1 MELEDKIILLAEGA
15 KYDVSCSSS
24 GVSRRNTPGRLGST
38 HKAGICHSWSEDG
51 RCITLLKILLSN
63 NCSYDCRY
71 CQIRRSNDLPRASL
85 SVKELVDLTMNFYR
99 RNYIEGLFLS
109 SAVLGTPEK
118 TMEMMLQAVR
128 SLRRDCG
135 FNGYIHLK
143 GIPGASPKTIREA
156 GFYADRMSINI
167 ELPTENSL
175 KRLAPQKNRKAILA
189 PMAFLDDQ
197 DTEFR
202 QTKGR
207 TAPRRRFLPAGQTTQ
222 MIIGATPETDNHI
235 IHLMEG
241 LYRRFH
247 LKRVYYSAYVPV
259 NRDRL
264 LPAAGSP
271 PLLREHR
278 LYQADWLLRFY
289 RYRADEIL
297 DDASP
302 FLDVELDPKAAWAVR
317 HPAFFPLEIN
327 RASYE
332 EILRIPGIGLTSA
345 LRIIKARRH
354 SSLEFSHLKA
364 MGVVLKRARHFIL
377 CRGRSLDNIE
387 VGGPG
392 LREKLLPMPPGGP
405 VQLELFP

>member
-1 MELEDKIILLAEGA
+1 MEIEDKITLLAEGS

-24 GVSRRNTPGRLGST
+24 GASRRNSPGRLGNT

-71 CQIRRSNDLPRASL
+71 CHIRRSNDLPRASL
-85 SVKELVDLTMNFYR
+85 TVRELVDLTMNFYR

-109 SAVLGTPEK
+109 SAVMGTPEK
-118 TMEMMLQAVR
+118 TMEMMLRVVR
-128 SLRRDCG
+128 TLRRDCG

-143 GIPGASPKTIREA
+143 GIPGASPGTIREA

-175 KRLAPQKNRKAILA
+175 KRLAPEKTRKAILT
-189 PMAFLDDQ
+189 PMAFLDGE

-202 QTKGR
+202 RAKGR
-207 TAPRRRFLPAGQTTQ
+207 TALRPRFLPAGQTTQ

-259 NRDRL
+259 NKDRL
-264 LPAAGSP
+264 LPAVASP
-271 PLLREHR
+271 PLIREHR

-297 DDASP
+297 DAASP
-302 FLDVELDPKAAWAVR
+302 FLDTELDPKAAWAVR
-317 HPAFFPLEIN
+317 HPEFFPLEVD

-332 EILRIPGIGLTSA
+332 EILRIPGIGVTSA

-377 CRGRSLDNIE
+377 CRGHSLDNIE

-392 LREKLLPMPPGGP
+392 LREKLLPTPPRCP
-405 VQLELFP
+405 VQQELFS